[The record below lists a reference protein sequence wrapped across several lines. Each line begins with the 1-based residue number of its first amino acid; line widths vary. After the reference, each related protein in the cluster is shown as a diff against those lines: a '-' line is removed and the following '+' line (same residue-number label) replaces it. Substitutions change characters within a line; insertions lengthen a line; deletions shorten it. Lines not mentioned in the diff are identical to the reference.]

1 MIELIKY
8 VVGCFAEKPEDVQ
21 YDIVDDGK
29 NVSVTI
35 TLSSSDMGKVIGR
48 QGKIAKALRTLVRVG
63 SKEENKKYNIEIKE
77 YGEKE

>member
-8 VVGCFAEKPEDVQ
+8 IVNCFAEKPEEIN

-35 TLSSSDMGKVIGR
+35 TLSASDMGKVIGR

-63 SKEENKKYNIEIKE
+63 SLKENKKYNIEIVE
-77 YGEKE
+77 RGEKD

>member
-8 VVGCFAEKPEDVQ
+8 IVNCFAEKPEEID
-21 YDIVDDGK
+21 YDIVDNGK

-35 TLSSSDMGKVIGR
+35 TLSASDMGKVIGR

-63 SKEENKKYNIEIKE
+63 SLKENKKYNIEIVE
-77 YGEKE
+77 RGEKD